1 MLLLAQRLRRKTHL
15 TQRLRKVRGKTV
27 QRENAFRRDAFHE
40 LNEVGKI
47 RVVAQRKCG
56 VGLVTK
62 AAIRIHRPAGQH
74 RGARLAQL
82 AQRRRQVGHRRTNQH
97 FPARRLSFE
106 LLVRRKLVAELFKN
120 FRELENRFV
129 QENRQPG
136 IGQPAQEFLA
146 FAERIAEQHRRLLV
160 VDGFPTEANHAFQHL
175 ARWRELIL
183 GPAISRL
190 HDERVRVAR
199 LARFGGQARP
209 QLEIAGVKHDSFA
222 ARN

>member
-1 MLLLAQRLRRKTHL
+1 MRRK
-15 TQRLRKVRGKTV
+15 
-27 QRENAFRRDAFHE
+27 
-40 LNEVGKI
+40 
-47 RVVAQRKCG
+47 
-56 VGLVTK
+56 
-62 AAIRIHRPAGQH
+62 P
-74 RGARLAQL
+74 
-82 AQRRRQVGHRRTNQH
+82 
-97 FPARRLSFE
+97 
-106 LLVRRKLVAELFKN
+106 VAELLKN

-129 QENRQPG
+129 QQNRQPG

-209 QLEIAGVKHDSFA
+209 QLEIAGVKHRFA
-222 ARN
+222 LRFNPTHRAAENVAGGQQRHQSRQAV